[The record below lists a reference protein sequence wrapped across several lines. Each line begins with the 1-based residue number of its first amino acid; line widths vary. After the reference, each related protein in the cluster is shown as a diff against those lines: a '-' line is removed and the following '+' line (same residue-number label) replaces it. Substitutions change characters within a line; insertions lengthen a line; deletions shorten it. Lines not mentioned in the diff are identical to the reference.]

1 MFRSVK
7 SKFILFSVILI
18 LLTTIIPMYFLVI
31 QLRSNFKERSNL
43 MLSTTIDVVRTSLKL
58 AMTSGNQT
66 DLENIIQEISKKEG
80 IYKIRIFNKTGNI
93 KFSSVIKEINKNIV
107 DLGKEHSNLNISEID
122 SAQQVISGNIY
133 SSIEPLG
140 NEKICQS
147 CHKETGPIAY
157 LNINTGL
164 TKSENN
170 FFTGSTHMIFL
181 AWGFIIILII
191 GLYIIFDKNIYKPIQ
206 KINLAIK
213 YVEEGKLD
221 TKLDYNIENEIT
233 SVYKH
238 FNEMTDKLEDSH
250 EKIEQLHYE
259 ELQRANRLKTIGEL
273 TSQTAHEINNHIAII
288 MSRTEYLEI
297 ESEKNNQLSMYKD
310 DLKALLSQINNI
322 STITRNILKY
332 SKKNTKDIKEINLI
346 KTVEEII
353 QLMKPTLKKKN
364 IKLIN
369 KSVGGSH
376 LIKADEVQIKQILT
390 NLINNSE
397 DAITENGIIEISIV
411 ETSNSQIALSVKD
424 NGHGIK
430 QELKEE
436 IFSPF
441 FTTKDIENRTGL
453 GLYIIKKICETH
465 NAEIKL
471 ISKENEGTTFIIIFN
486 KV

>member
-31 QLRSNFKERSNL
+31 QLRSNFSERSNL
-43 MLSTTIDVVRTSLKL
+43 MLNTTIDVVRYSLKS
-58 AMTSGNQT
+58 AMMSGNQN
-66 DLENIIQEISKKEG
+66 DLEDIIHEISDKEG
-80 IYKIRIFNKTGNI
+80 VYHIRIFNKNGNI
-93 KFSSVIKEINKNIV
+93 NFSSDLKEINNNIRDV
-107 DLGKEHSNLNISEID
+107 EKGHLNLNIEDIVGV
-122 SAQQVISGNIY
+122 QHNISGNLY
-133 SSIEPLG
+133 SSLEPLN
-140 NEKICQS
+140 NESICQS

-157 LNINTGL
+157 LNINTGF
-164 TKSENN
+164 TTSENN
-170 FFTGSTHMIFL
+170 FYKGSTHMIFL

-191 GLYIIFDKNIYKPIQ
+191 GLYIIFDKNIYKPIR

-213 YVEEGKLD
+213 DVEEGKLN